1 MSRGHDSP
9 SSGLCDMLPAGHPHG
24 ACGVLRK
31 EAHRCPLAAG
41 VLLTPRKQTAHTCR
55 ALGMGRSA
63 RMAVCTPSV
72 RARLLRPVDF
82 PPQTTSRCSQG
93 ESLER
98 LKAESTD
105 VCQRGPRKQPTGSSA
120 SAGER
125 PRGLSE
131 PRPAAQA
138 SPSAGRCRLGAGQG
152 EGPAVWGLW
161 GQRVLQPRSTWPPS
175 SVSALCGLLLGGGHS
190 ALPTPL
196 CRHSGAGDGVPC
208 VGPAETLRPGSP
220 ALCTPTARLWGA
232 MHPGRSACPWVTG
245 RCLPC
250 PPGWPEVCDS
260 GLVTQFHAKL
270 VGPAPRCNRT
280 LGVARPRG
288 AARWWS
294 WLPRSLVAS
303 VSLPL
308 A

>member
-1 MSRGHDSP
+1 MSEGTPEAAHGEQRFRRGAAP
-9 SSGLCDMLPAGHPHG
+9 WPERAQTRSSGL
-24 ACGVLRK
+24 
-31 EAHRCPLAAG
+31 
-41 VLLTPRKQTAHTCR
+41 
-55 ALGMGRSA
+55 
-63 RMAVCTPSV
+63 SV
-72 RARLLRPVDF
+72 RRKVSPR
-82 PPQTTSRCSQG
+82 SRSG
-93 ESLER
+93 
-98 LKAESTD
+98 
-105 VCQRGPRKQPTGSSA
+105 RGPCCLGT
-120 SAGER
+120 
-125 PRGLSE
+125 
-131 PRPAAQA
+131 
-138 SPSAGRCRLGAGQG
+138 LGA
-152 EGPAVWGLW
+152 ACATAC
-161 GQRVLQPRSTWPPS
+161 STWPPS

-208 VGPAETLRPGSP
+208 VGPAETLHPGSP

-232 MHPGRSACPWVTG
+232 MHPGCSACPWVTG

-250 PPGWPEVCDS
+250 PVRWPEVCDS

>member
-31 EAHRCPLAAG
+31 EAHRSPLAAG
-41 VLLTPRKQTAHTCR
+41 VLLTPHKQTAHTCR

-63 RMAVCTPSV
+63 RMAVSTPSV

-93 ESLER
+93 ESPER

-161 GQRVLQPRSTWPPS
+161 GQRVLQRAARGHLPQSVPS
-175 SVSALCGLLLGGGHS
+175 AGSSLEVDTVPCRPHS
-190 ALPTPL
+190 ADTVGLGTGFPAWDPQRLCAQAPLPCAP
-196 CRHSGAGDGVPC
+196 RQ
-208 VGPAETLRPGSP
+208 PGSGGP
-220 ALCTPTARLWGA
+220 CTLAALLV
-232 MHPGRSACPWVTG
+232 PG
-245 RCLPC
+245 
-250 PPGWPEVCDS
+250 
-260 GLVTQFHAKL
+260 
-270 VGPAPRCNRT
+270 
-280 LGVARPRG
+280 
-288 AARWWS
+288 
-294 WLPRSLVAS
+294 
-303 VSLPL
+303 
-308 A
+308 

>member
-1 MSRGHDSP
+1 
-9 SSGLCDMLPAGHPHG
+9 MLPAGHPHG

-93 ESLER
+93 ESPER

-105 VCQRGPRKQPTGSSA
+105 MCQRGPRKQPTGSSA

-138 SPSAGRCRLGAGQG
+138 SPWPQEGVASEPVRARAPLSGDFGGSVCYSVQHVATFLSQCPLRAPPWRWTQCPADPTLQTQWGWGRGSLRGTRRDSA
-152 EGPAVWGLW
+152 
-161 GQRVLQPRSTWPPS
+161 PR
-175 SVSALCGLLLGGGHS
+175 
-190 ALPTPL
+190 
-196 CRHSGAGDGVPC
+196 
-208 VGPAETLRPGSP
+208 
-220 ALCTPTARLWGA
+220 
-232 MHPGRSACPWVTG
+232 
-245 RCLPC
+245 LPC
-250 PPGWPEVCDS
+250 PVHPDSQALGGHAPWPLCLS
-260 GLVTQFHAKL
+260 
-270 VGPAPRCNRT
+270 
-280 LGVARPRG
+280 LGDGTVFALPSRVA
-288 AARWWS
+288 
-294 WLPRSLVAS
+294 
-303 VSLPL
+303 
-308 A
+308 